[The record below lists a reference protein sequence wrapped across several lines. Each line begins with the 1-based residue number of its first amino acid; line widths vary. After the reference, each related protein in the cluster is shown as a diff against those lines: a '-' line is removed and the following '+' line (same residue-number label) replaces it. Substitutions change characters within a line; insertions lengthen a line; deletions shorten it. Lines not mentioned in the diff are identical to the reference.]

1 MVRKIYPLG
10 FIKWSKYDPEDELDN
25 WKLEEIWKQCD
36 FKDTKLDPTV
46 REGDKLYRVA
56 FERNTDWEWT
66 IVESMRTLVGFN
78 IFMNPQEKKIKLEIK
93 KYVISG
99 LIDKL
104 NNNSGPAT
112 LKSVT
117 ALWTSLILVRK
128 LLSVDENT
136 QILMYNKE
144 NVMNTIKDLKADGK
158 VFKALA
164 DLMKTL
170 NPLSVEAQIINPLLV
185 PLLERM
191 TFSEDSKKE
200 SEGDNENLLGEE
212 ANESEGMN
220 EEGEGMSIDED
231 SPAIEI
237 EIEIDAED
245 P

>member
-1 MVRKIYPLG
+1 
-10 FIKWSKYDPEDELDN
+10 
-25 WKLEEIWKQCD
+25 
-36 FKDTKLDPTV
+36 
-46 REGDKLYRVA
+46 
-56 FERNTDWEWT
+56 
-66 IVESMRTLVGFN
+66 
-78 IFMNPQEKKIKLEIK
+78 
-93 KYVISG
+93 
-99 LIDKL
+99 
-104 NNNSGPAT
+104 
-112 LKSVT
+112 
-117 ALWTSLILVRK
+117 
-128 LLSVDENT
+128 
-136 QILMYNKE
+136 
-144 NVMNTIKDLKADGK
+144 
-158 VFKALA
+158 
-164 DLMKTL
+164 MKTL